1 MTPTETN
8 EAVLH
13 VSDVLM
19 WLSFQL
25 VLAAHVTA
33 KMSSSRDTEEKY
45 FLTSTGEKEPSPSL
59 HDPSSRELSVVIP
72 AYNEELRS
80 ESQDTDPFPLMFS
93 LERTH
98 PLVIC
103 IMNSILAMSVSRV
116 LKCSHSL

>member
-1 MTPTETN
+1 MTPTESIK
-8 EAVLH
+8 AVLH

-33 KMSSSRDTEEKY
+33 KMSTSRGNEEKY
-45 FLTSTGEKEPSPSL
+45 FLTSTGENEPSPSL
-59 HDPSSRELSVVIP
+59 QDPFSRELSVVIP

-80 ESQDTDPFPLMFS
+80 ESPGFSGALFLVMYS

-98 PLVIC
+98 CLI
-103 IMNSILAMSVSRV
+103 IFMQERGYEYE
-116 LKCSHSL
+116 